1 MPTTDEKH
9 MALAR
14 VYGDALLALA
24 AARGE
29 EDEVWESL
37 EGLARAIEEQPDFE
51 LFLDSPLVDDA
62 EKQAFLERLLRGRTP
77 DLLVDGLQ
85 VVRRKGRLG
94 LLRAIARAYREA
106 WMRLRKKV
114 EVEVVTAVPLAEE
127 LRRTIAAAASR
138 RSGREAVLRE
148 RVEPDLLGGLVVKI
162 GDEKFDAS
170 VARELAVVEQR
181 LLARASAEILSGKE
195 YMDEREA

>member
-14 VYGDALLALA
+14 VYCDALLSLA

-37 EGLARAIEEQPDFE
+37 AGMARAIEEQPDFE

-94 LLRAIARAYREA
+94 LAGDDPAARQDHRGPGPTARHHGRRPSAHAHDRPRRPPPPRLLSASTGYRRTKRTA
-106 WMRLRKKV
+106 SAAAV
-114 EVEVVTAVPLAEE
+114 PPSAHACPEVVST
-127 LRRTIAAAASR
+127 
-138 RSGREAVLRE
+138 
-148 RVEPDLLGGLVVKI
+148 
-162 GDEKFDAS
+162 
-170 VARELAVVEQR
+170 
-181 LLARASAEILSGKE
+181 
-195 YMDEREA
+195 